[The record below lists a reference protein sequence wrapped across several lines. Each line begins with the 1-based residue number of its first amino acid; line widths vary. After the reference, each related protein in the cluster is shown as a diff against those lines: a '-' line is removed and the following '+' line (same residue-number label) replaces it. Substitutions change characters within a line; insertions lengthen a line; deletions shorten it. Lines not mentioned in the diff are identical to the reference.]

1 MDFDITHFKNEE
13 DIVMRFAGK
22 KALVTGAASGIGR
35 ATAIRLAAEG
45 AAVTIGDVNTA
56 GLKETAAMMVATPVI
71 APFDATDFASCR
83 ALVEIAAKDGLDVLC
98 NVSGILKWGPSLE
111 FAIEDFQRILT
122 VNTTSVFAMCQAALP
137 HLIKSKGN
145 IVNTASTAALQ
156 GIAYTVAYAA
166 SKHGVAAITKSLAIE
181 FAALGVRVNAICPG
195 HVNTPMGNSPPPPGD
210 VDWGLVMR
218 NAPKLE
224 NGSCDPEDVA
234 AMFAYLASDEARKI
248 TGSLFTIDGGQLAG

>member
-1 MDFDITHFKNEE
+1 
-13 DIVMRFAGK
+13 VRFAGK
-22 KALVTGAASGIGR
+22 KTLVTGAASGIGR
-35 ATAIRLAAEG
+35 ATAIRLASEG
-45 AAVTIGDVNTA
+45 ASVTIGDVNAA
-56 GLKETAAMMVATPVI
+56 GLAETAALMATPPNIV
-71 APFDATDFASCR
+71 PFDATDFSSCR
-83 ALVEIAAKDGLDVLC
+83 ALVDAAAQDGLDVLC
-98 NVSGILKWGPSLE
+98 NISGVLKWGPSME
-111 FAIEDFQRILT
+111 FAIEDFERILK
-122 VNTTSVFAMCQAALP
+122 VNTTSVFALCQAALP

-181 FAALGVRVNAICPG
+181 FAHHGVRINAICPG
-195 HVNTPMGNSPPPPGD
+195 HVNTPMGNAPPPPGD
-210 VDWGLVMR
+210 VDWSLVMR

-234 AMFAYLASDEARKI
+234 ALFAYLASDEARKI